1 MRLIG
6 WLHGVFAFAVIM
18 TVTGLSSLAVI
29 VALVFLRLPAS
40 CGRGIGRV
48 WARLNLLV
56 SGVRVRLEGIERV
69 DPTRPFVLAA
79 NHVSNFDILV
89 LQGWFPH
96 PFSWLAKQELFRIP
110 LLGRAMRQL
119 GDVPVDRGK
128 GRSALR
134 SLDAAAARIAAGTSV
149 VVFPEGT
156 RSPDGLLQE
165 FKTGAMILAIKAG
178 VPVIPVALLG
188 SGEVL
193 PRGRLLVRPGV
204 VTVRFGEPIPTAGL
218 TLRDKEAL
226 AGRVRA
232 ALLELGCREGSRP

>member
-1 MRLIG
+1 MRLLAVI
-6 WLHGVFAFAVIM
+6 HGVFAFAAIM
-18 TVTGLSSLAVI
+18 VVTGLLSLAVI
-29 VALVFLRLPAS
+29 VALVVLRLPARA
-40 CGRGIGRV
+40 GRLIART

-56 SGVRVRLEGIERV
+56 SGVRVRLEGLERV
-69 DPTRPFVLAA
+69 DPSHPFVLAA
-79 NHVSNFDILV
+79 NHESQFDILV

-110 LLGRAMRQL
+110 LLGQAMHRL

-128 GRSALR
+128 GRAALR
-134 SLDAAAARIAAGTSV
+134 SLAEAAARIAAGTSV

-156 RSPDGLLQE
+156 RSPDGFLQE

-178 VPVIPVALLG
+178 VPVVPVAILG
-188 SGEVL
+188 SREVL
-193 PRGRLLVRPGV
+193 PRGRLLVRPGT

-232 ALLELGCREGSRP
+232 ALLGLGCRERADA